1 LCDSHHTIHWS
12 LFALRE
18 RQVKSQQVCGVRG
31 LDQQGLS
38 TIGREARQLA
48 PELKIALTI

>member
-1 LCDSHHTIHWS
+1 M
-12 LFALRE
+12 RE
-18 RQVKSQQVCGVRG
+18 RQVKSQQVSGVLG